1 MKFKDIVIFTS
12 LVFILIVTVGVKN
25 TPPTFEQ
32 ICKDYGVECSL
43 VRVYTKDGKPNAFS
57 KNGDGTIYIKNDMDK
72 KLSKSE
78 WNSILYHELAHIVL
92 QHSKRMKEAQQL
104 MKNSEGRILN
114 KYEWCHI
121 KREQEYEADAF
132 TVEIARRYGVPS
144 HLDEAFI
151 KLFPKDKFKEEYC
164 THPSFNRRVKYIREL
179 EKKYNV
185 GS

>member
-1 MKFKDIVIFTS
+1 MRFKD
-12 LVFILIVTVGVKN
+12 FILVLTLLLSFTIGIGIASA
-25 TPPTFEQ
+25 PPSFEQ

-43 VRVYTKDGKPNAFS
+43 VRIYTKDGKPNAFS

-151 KLFPKDKFKEEYC
+151 RLFPKDKFKEEYC

>member
-1 MKFKDIVIFTS
+1 MRFKD
-12 LVFILIVTVGVKN
+12 FILVLMLLFSFTIGIGIAN
-25 TPPTFEQ
+25 APPSFERV
-32 ICKDYGVECSL
+32 CKDYGIKCEL
-43 VRVYTKDGKPNAFS
+43 IRIYTEDGRPNAFS
-57 KNGDGTIYIKNDMDK
+57 RNGEGTIYIKNDMDK
-72 KLSKSE
+72 NLSKSE

-92 QHSKRMKEAQQL
+92 QHSQRMKEAQQL
-104 MKNSEGRILN
+104 MKSTQGRILN

-132 TVEIARRYGVPS
+132 TVEIAKRYGVPS

-151 KLFPKDKFKEEYC
+151 RLFPKDKFKEEYC